1 MDAEDVEAWTPFW
14 GIVGGILTIEP
25 QEDHE
30 EALWCQEVLADQ
42 ATLQEALMEQRRG
55 TSLVPLVATI
65 FAIAFMWSSC
75 SRTSPRSR
83 TT

>member
-1 MDAEDVEAWTPFW
+1 MNAEDVEAWIPFW
-14 GIVGGILTIEP
+14 GIVGGILIIEP
-25 QEDHE
+25 QKDQE
-30 EALWCQEVLADQ
+30 EAVLEEAGQ
-42 ATLQEALMEQRRG
+42 AILQEALMEQRRG
-55 TSLVPLVATI
+55 TSLVSLVATI

>member
-1 MDAEDVEAWTPFW
+1 MDINVEAAGAQTSFKDT
-14 GIVGGILTIEP
+14 VGATLTIED
-25 QEDHE
+25 QEDQEDRGE
-30 EALWCQEVLADQ
+30 EAGQDI
-42 ATLQEALMEQRRG
+42 LQRALMEQRRG

-65 FAIAFMWSSC
+65 VAIAFMWSSC